1 MIYVTGNK
9 FHATLNTFTDI
20 RKPNG
25 AQLNSDD
32 ILIVIGNFTIEDFLV
47 DMDEE
52 LDIIE
57 KIIPYTIIGLSGHD
71 GSYFGNPDKYPYEE
85 KFGGTI
91 KRIRNNIFQLQG
103 GCAYLIDGKRIF
115 VFNGG
120 VQSNN
125 PEFDRGVKCLKENQY
140 SFDYVLSNH
149 STLSTVIYFRHNERN
164 IDLSK
169 QYFLDKYLVKAEFKQ
184 YIFAQGPPLC
194 PLVKLVNEKT
204 VYEIQ

>member
-85 KFGGTI
+85 KFGGTV

-103 GCAYLIDGKRIF
+103 GCAYLIDGKKFF

-125 PEFDRGVKCLKENQY
+125 PEFDRGVKCLEENQY

-149 STLSTVIYFRHNERN
+149 SMLSTVIYFRHNERN

-194 PLVKLVNEKT
+194 PLVKLVNDKT
-204 VYEIQ
+204 VYELQ

>member
-57 KIIPYTIIGLSGHD
+57 KIIPYTIIGMSGYY
-71 GSYFGNPDKYPYEE
+71 GSYFGDSDKYPNEE
-85 KFGGTI
+85 KFGGTV

-149 STLSTVIYFRHNERN
+149 SMLSTVIYFRHNERN

-184 YIFAQGPPLC
+184 YIFAKGPPLC

>member
-25 AQLNSDD
+25 APLNSDD
-32 ILIVIGNFTIEDFLV
+32 ILIVIGNFTIEDFLS
-47 DMDEE
+47 DMNKE
-52 LDIIE
+52 LDKIE

-71 GSYFGNPDKYPYEE
+71 GSYFDDPDKYTSEE
-85 KFGGTI
+85 KFGGTV

-103 GCAYLIDGKRIF
+103 GCAYLIEGKKLF

-120 VQSNN
+120 VHSGD
-125 PEFDRGVKCLKENQY
+125 PEFDRGVKCLEENQY

-149 STLSTVIYFRHNERN
+149 SMLSAVIYFRHNDRN

-169 QYFLDKYLVKAEFKQ
+169 QYFLDKYLVKAEFIQ

-194 PLVKLVNEKT
+194 PLVKLVNDNT
-204 VYEIQ
+204 VYELQ

>member
-1 MIYVTGNK
+1 MIYVTGNR
-9 FHATLNTFTDI
+9 FHAALKTFADI

-25 AQLNSDD
+25 APLNSDD
-32 ILIVIGNFTIEDFLV
+32 TLIVIGHFTIEDFLV

-52 LDIIE
+52 LDKIE
-57 KIIPYTIIGLSGHD
+57 MIIPYTIIGMSGYY
-71 GSYFGNPDKYPYEE
+71 GSYFGDSDKYPNEE
-85 KFGGTI
+85 KFGGTV

-103 GCAYLIDGKRIF
+103 GCAYLIEGKKLF

-120 VQSNN
+120 VHSGD
-125 PEFDRGVKCLKENQY
+125 PEFDRGVKCLEENQY

-149 STLSTVIYFRHNERN
+149 SMLSTVIYFRHNERN

-194 PLVKLVNEKT
+194 PLVKLVNDKT
-204 VYEIQ
+204 IYDLQ

>member
-103 GCAYLIDGKRIF
+103 GCAYLIDGKKLF

-149 STLSTVIYFRHNERN
+149 SMLSTVIYFRHNERN

>member
-149 STLSTVIYFRHNERN
+149 SMLSTVIYFRHNERN

-194 PLVKLVNEKT
+194 PLVKLVNDKT
-204 VYEIQ
+204 IYELQ

>member
-125 PEFDRGVKCLKENQY
+125 PEFDSGVKCLKENQY

-149 STLSTVIYFRHNERN
+149 SMLSTVIYFRHNERN

>member
-149 STLSTVIYFRHNERN
+149 SMLSTVIYFRHNERN